1 MADSSRLKGVGYKP
15 LVGVSLP
22 RTLDPAEYQ
31 QSEQTRRQQAER
43 LAIRARLKLE
53 YQLKLNDPHRQGL
66 IEDPAMLRWTYARAN
81 VYPHFKPTLKTSIM
95 GLLWGVGP
103 IVFWTYVFLARRA
116 QKEKEIKEGKHKLL
130 AHLKF

>member
-31 QSEQTRRQQAER
+31 QSEQTRQQQAER
-43 LAIRARLKLE
+43 LAIRARLKLQ

-66 IEDPAMLRWTYARAN
+66 I
-81 VYPHFKPTLKTSIM
+81 
-95 GLLWGVGP
+95 
-103 IVFWTYVFLARRA
+103 A